1 MDKVCSVSRWGQPA
15 SAIFTL
21 DSDSATR
28 AVWDH
33 AFKLE
38 LTVIVSACI
47 QQLFY
52 FAACL
57 EQFRCRPPNSI
68 VSRLTLR
75 LLQITLQTKQLTVAL
90 RVHNTGT
97 SGTSALPV
105 GNTIRL

>member
-57 EQFRCRPPNSI
+57 EQFRCRPPKNLIAS
-68 VSRLTLR
+68 SLTLR
-75 LLQITLQTKQLTVAL
+75 LLQITLHTKQLNVAL

-97 SGTSALPV
+97 TGKKAFGSE
-105 GNTIRL
+105 NH